1 MLSIH
6 KQISDAL
13 KAVIPNVLRAYP
25 EGKTTLPLITFAEVT
40 NVHAS
45 KWHDEVEFEIDVYAA
60 TFADMEGKAIEA
72 DTVMQGMG
80 FRRTYASP
88 DYSARQDTD
97 FYKKAMNYI
106 ATIDTHNMNIIQE

>member
-13 KAVIPNVLRAYP
+13 KTVVSNVLRAYP

-45 KWHDEVEFEIDVYAA
+45 KWRDEVEFEIDVYAT
-60 TFADMEGKAIEA
+60 TFAEMENKAIEA
-72 DTVMQGMG
+72 DTVMQGLG
-80 FRRTYASP
+80 FQRTYASP

-97 FYKKAMNYI
+97 FYKKALNYR
-106 ATIDTHNMNIIQE
+106 ATIDTYHLNILQE